1 MRSRKVVFDISIS
14 NHPGRSTRP
23 DRAKTR
29 VPAEDPSPRAAKASP
44 PWVMIQGRLDMV
56 STLLTTV
63 GSPYR
68 PMAAGK
74 YGGLMRGKPR
84 LPSRLSSSAVSSPQM

>member
-23 DRAKTR
+23 ERAKSR
-29 VPAEDPSPRAAKASP
+29 VPVEDPSPRAAKASP
-44 PWVMIQGRLDMV
+44 PLSTIHGRLDIV

-63 GSPYR
+63 GSP
-68 PMAAGK
+68 
-74 YGGLMRGKPR
+74 
-84 LPSRLSSSAVSSPQM
+84 

>member
-1 MRSRKVVFDISIS
+1 
-14 NHPGRSTRP
+14 
-23 DRAKTR
+23 
-29 VPAEDPSPRAAKASP
+29 
-44 PWVMIQGRLDMV
+44 MIQGRLDMV

-74 YGGLMRGKPR
+74 NGGLMRGNPR
-84 LPSRLSSSAVSSPQM
+84 LPSRDSSSAVSSPQM